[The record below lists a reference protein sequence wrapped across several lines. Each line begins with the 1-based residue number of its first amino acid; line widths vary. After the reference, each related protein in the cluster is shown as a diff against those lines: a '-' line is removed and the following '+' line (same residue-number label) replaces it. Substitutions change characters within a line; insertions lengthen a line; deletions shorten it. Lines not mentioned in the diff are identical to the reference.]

1 MQLDQTHVVIR
12 LRKFTEI
19 GDLSLIMIRRY
30 PEALLVGFGLG
41 AIGWAI
47 ANMILLGWIPW
58 EESRY
63 GLNDDAAFGEV
74 SRYLIW
80 MTLLVILQTPA
91 AGVFTTLYLGQ
102 AVFEKRPTWK
112 YVSSEVRRQFK
123 QWFWVLGV
131 RRLAIPTMI
140 LLAFRWSQPASGFWD
155 IFVPLII
162 LLWIAVVRA
171 NRPFAPEILLLE
183 QCPLRVSSE
192 SGITLAKRSK
202 SLHGPMSSELGGRFF
217 SVSVILGGIAVSCFY
232 TLIWFRGITLGYWNF
247 MNLTVL
253 LVFFPLALWL
263 VASVSVIIRLL
274 NYLDTRIR
282 LEGWEVELSVRAES
296 IRQFGIE
303 ESANTSPQPP
313 KSKTPIAA
321 DAAKT
326 KTKRVPT
333 AGANP

>member
-19 GDLSLIMIRRY
+19 GDLSLVMIRRY
-30 PEALLVGFGLG
+30 PEALLIGFSLS

-47 ANMILLGWIPW
+47 LNALLIGWIPW
-58 EESRY
+58 EESIY
-63 GLNDDAAFGEV
+63 GLDDDAAFGEI

-112 YVSSEVRRQFK
+112 YVTTEVKRQFTR
-123 QWFWVLGV
+123 WFWILGIH
-131 RRLAIPTMI
+131 RLAVPTMV
-140 LLAFRWSQPASGFWD
+140 LLALRWGRPVSGFWD
-155 IFVPLII
+155 IFVPLLI
-162 LLWIAVVRA
+162 LLWITVVRA

-183 QCPLRVSSE
+183 QCPLRSSSE
-192 SGITLAKRSK
+192 SVITMQKRSK
-202 SLHGPMSSELGGRFF
+202 SLHSPMSGELTGRFA
-217 SVSVILGGIAVSCFY
+217 SVSLILFGITLSSFY
-232 TLIWFRGITLGYWNF
+232 TLVWLRGITLGYWNF

-253 LVFFPLALWL
+253 LVFFPMALWL
-263 VASVSVIIRLL
+263 VAGASVIIRLL

-296 IRQFGIE
+296 LRQFGGE
-303 ESANTSPQPP
+303 DTDSTSPQSQ
-313 KSKTPIAA
+313 KSKAA
-321 DAAKT
+321 ETADSARPQS
-326 KTKRVPT
+326 KRIQT
-333 AGANP
+333 AGANR